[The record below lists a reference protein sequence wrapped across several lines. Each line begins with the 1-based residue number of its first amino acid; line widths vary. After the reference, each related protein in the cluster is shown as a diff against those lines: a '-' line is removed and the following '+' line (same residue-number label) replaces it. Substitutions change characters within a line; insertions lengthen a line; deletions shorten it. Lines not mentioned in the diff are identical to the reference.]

1 MTPAARVQAAIE
13 LLDEIIAAA
22 NTKGPPADRLI
33 GDYFRARRY
42 AGSKDRR
49 GVRDLVYRAVRACG
63 PVPVSGRAAI
73 LALAKSEP
81 YLIDL
86 FDGSPYGPV
95 QIVQGEPVAHTGLA
109 SQWLAEHL
117 AASGIKGD
125 AAEALLERAPLDIR
139 VNTLKADRAS
149 LDLPL
154 AGEHLLAQQGLR
166 LPLGTPVEQW
176 DEYGSGYFE
185 VQDHGSQL
193 AIEAIAA
200 KPGDTVLDLCAGA
213 GGKTLALA
221 AKLGNTGTLLA
232 ADTNRRR
239 LDQLAPR
246 ADRAGALIDQ
256 TILLDPG
263 REREGLS
270 LWERKVDH
278 VLVDAPCS
286 GSGTWRRNPESRWRL
301 DEAELDRL
309 IALQDHVLDVGA
321 CCVRPGGTLT
331 YVTCSLLDVEGPA
344 RINAFLRQ
352 HSDWQAEPSDLTFRD
367 ARGVGTRLDPFHH
380 GTDGF
385 FIAILRAPC

>member
-125 AAEALLERAPLDIR
+125 AAEALLE
-139 VNTLKADRAS
+139 
-149 LDLPL
+149 
-154 AGEHLLAQQGLR
+154 
-166 LPLGTPVEQW
+166 
-176 DEYGSGYFE
+176 
-185 VQDHGSQL
+185 
-193 AIEAIAA
+193 
-200 KPGDTVLDLCAGA
+200 
-213 GGKTLALA
+213 
-221 AKLGNTGTLLA
+221 
-232 ADTNRRR
+232 
-239 LDQLAPR
+239 
-246 ADRAGALIDQ
+246 
-256 TILLDPG
+256 
-263 REREGLS
+263 
-270 LWERKVDH
+270 
-278 VLVDAPCS
+278 
-286 GSGTWRRNPESRWRL
+286 
-301 DEAELDRL
+301 
-309 IALQDHVLDVGA
+309 
-321 CCVRPGGTLT
+321 
-331 YVTCSLLDVEGPA
+331 
-344 RINAFLRQ
+344 
-352 HSDWQAEPSDLTFRD
+352 
-367 ARGVGTRLDPFHH
+367 
-380 GTDGF
+380 
-385 FIAILRAPC
+385 